1 MQCFSVCVAS
11 LNGIDGKLGWFIFKI
26 ALTEFCLII
35 RIIEKFVDHGK
46 PKEHSEKHLP
56 PHGLLSTAQPS
67 QRSCH
72 VHPLLP
78 GERRPEASSFR
89 PRLCLGTSIGQG
101 L

>member
-1 MQCFSVCVAS
+1 MS
-11 LNGIDGKLGWFIFKI
+11 LNRIDGKLGWFIFKV
-26 ALTEFCLII
+26 ALTGFCLII
-35 RIIEKFVDHGK
+35 RIIEKFVNHEK

-67 QRSCH
+67 QMSCH

-78 GERRPEASSFR
+78 GERRPEASSFW
-89 PRLCLGTSIGQG
+89 PRLSLGTSICRG